1 MFEETASHL
10 FVGCEA
16 SAILWRTG
24 PWPIKSGRFADRPIM
39 DWIKFKLSSRNLP
52 LELRDKWQEFI
63 LAAFIIMDQY
73 LWYTRNEVVHRE
85 AMPPVTEVTGDVRR
99 RYEHH
104 RAAWQCCVSKQ
115 TGLLES
121 STGR

>member
-1 MFEETASHL
+1 
-10 FVGCEA
+10 
-16 SAILWRTG
+16 
-24 PWPIKSGRFADRPIM
+24 M

-73 LWYTRNEVVHRE
+73 LGYTRNEVVHGE
-85 AMPPVTEVTGDVRR
+85 AMPPVTEVTGDARR
-99 RYEHH
+99 RYEDH

-121 STGR
+121 SMGR